1 MNVILDIDETF
12 VQYVAAG
19 DWASLPDTEKA
30 KYKISGNPAKGV
42 FILRPHFNEFF
53 DYLFTNC
60 KTVNLWTW
68 SDDEY
73 AESVARVIREQ
84 NPKWKVSN
92 VWFDKH
98 VDASI
103 DIDGFNKDLNY
114 IWYEEGKFQPCN
126 TVLIDDLPAN
136 TNNPANKRNGIQ
148 LKAFNVLGEKLSKE
162 ERKANPGKIRT
173 GHYTDLSKDDTLL
186 KVIEVLK
193 GIEEPCKRPFKEHTK
208 VGGGRRKTY
217 RRILRATRRKLR
229 R

>member
-19 DWASLPDTEKA
+19 DWAALPEEEKA
-30 KYKISGNPAKGV
+30 KYKITGNPAKGV
-42 FILRPHFNEFF
+42 FIHRPHLKEFLE
-53 DYLFTNC
+53 YLFANC

-68 SDDEY
+68 SDQEY
-73 AESVARVIREQ
+73 ANGVAKLIGEYG
-84 NPKWKVSN
+84 PKFKIANAWY
-92 VWFDKH
+92 DMH

-103 DIDGFNKDLNY
+103 ELDGFNKDLNY
-114 IWYEEGKFQPCN
+114 IWYDVGKFQPCN
-126 TVLIDDLPAN
+126 TILIDDLPEN
-136 TNNPANKRNGIQ
+136 TNNPANRLNGIQ

-162 ERKANPGKIRT
+162 ERKKNPGKIRT

-186 KVIEVLK
+186 KVIETLK
-193 GIEEPCKRPFKEHTK
+193 GIEQPCKRPFQSHTI

-217 RRILRATRRKLR
+217 RRRLRSTRRKLR